1 MSLRSVLLSEV
12 LILARFF
19 LPLTE
24 ARSCLEDGF
33 VFDVRLSTS
42 VPGPGIKGSPSVL
55 PASWVDEI
63 GTFSLLLEYSE
74 LGLLH
79 AGDWALDHPLLP
91 FSTRSIL

>member
-33 VFDVRLSTS
+33 VFGVGLSTS
-42 VPGPGIKGSPSVL
+42 V
-55 PASWVDEI
+55 SWVDET